1 MNLEEKANNHVDLQ
15 YPMGV
20 EREYPIEDFKAG
32 YKACKTDLIEF
43 LKVNHRAT
51 AEQILK
57 HLEELK

>member
-1 MNLEEKANNHVDLQ
+1 MNLEQKANKHTDLQ

-32 YKACKTDLIEF
+32 YNECKTDLIEF
-43 LKVNHRAT
+43 LKVNYKASVKD
-51 AEQILK
+51 ILK